1 MKEQNNL
8 PADAALNALLRPA
21 RPAPGLP
28 PRFQENVWRRI
39 QDSEAPATSAS
50 WLDTLAALILR
61 PRFAM
66 AAAAVMLATGIL
78 AGTLDGR
85 QVARHDAEMNYLTSV
100 APASVR

>member
-8 PADAALNALLRPA
+8 PGDAPLNALLRQA

-39 QDSEAPATSAS
+39 EDSEAPAASAS
-50 WLDTLAALILR
+50 WLDALVALILR

-66 AAAAVMLATGIL
+66 AAAVVMLAAGIL

-85 QVARHDAEMNYLTSV
+85 QLARHDAEMNYLASV

>member
-1 MKEQNNL
+1 MNEPNNL
-8 PADAALNALLRPA
+8 PADAPLSALLRPA

-50 WLDTLAALILR
+50 WLDALAALVLR
-61 PRFAM
+61 PRLAM
-66 AAAAVMLATGIL
+66 AAAAVMLTAGIL
-78 AGTLDGR
+78 AGALDGR
-85 QVARHDAEMNYLTSV
+85 QVARHDAEMNYLASV